1 MQLLL
6 QSQGVFGFGML
17 WLTSS
22 NHMTPMKYVLSTVL
36 DYIYIYILFV
46 ISYLQWPTQVMD
58 FMDFTFASHCLR
70 YNGAEHMTVGHG
82 MP

>member
-36 DYIYIYILFV
+36 DYIYIYIICNKLF
-46 ISYLQWPTQVMD
+46 
-58 FMDFTFASHCLR
+58 
-70 YNGAEHMTVGHG
+70 TVANSSDGLHG
-82 MP
+82 LHFC